1 MKKIAKITGI
11 VIACILSLMF
21 ILPFAFQGK
30 IKEVVIAEGNKM
42 LNAEFGF
49 DGLNISLFRDFPKAS
64 VGLEGFWLK
73 GINEFENDTLL
84 YAGEVQ
90 VAVDVMSLFGDTG
103 FDISKVLLADTKVK
117 AIVLEDGRPNWD
129 VMKPDTTTVEE
140 EDTTSTGAF
149 RIKLQQL
156 KVDNLSVIYDDRQSN
171 MYADIQGFN
180 ATCSGDMT
188 ADNTLLNL
196 EALIQALTFKMDGVP
211 FLSKARIAAELNVDA
226 DLKNSKFTL
235 KENTVA
241 LNAIKAG
248 IDGWVA
254 MPADAPMNM
263 DLKLKTSDI
272 NFKEIL
278 SLIPAIYAKDFE
290 TLKAN
295 GTVSLNAFAKGEMV
309 GDSILPLFEADM
321 MVKDGSFRYPAL
333 PAGVEAINVTAS
345 VKNPGGP
352 LDATEVNVSPF
363 SFSMLGNA
371 FAITAQVK
379 TPISDPD
386 FNLTAN
392 GTLDLGQIKNVY
404 PLEEMSL
411 NGVVKAD
418 MNLSGR
424 LSYIDKE
431 MYDKF
436 NATGS
441 INLRDMVLTM
451 KDMPN
456 VSIEKSTFAFTP
468 KYLNLSETTVHIGNN
483 DITADC
489 RFENYLA
496 FALKGKTLK
505 GQLNV
510 QSNHFNL
517 NDFMTAE
524 GDTVIAA
531 ATDTTATTA
540 SEATGVIVVPK
551 NIDFN
556 MNVDM
561 AEILFDKIAIKNLDG
576 KLLIKNGTVDMKNLS
591 MNTMGGSVVMNGAYS
606 TAQSETSPTLN
617 ASFAMNGLSFSQ
629 TFKELDMVQKMA
641 PIFENLKGNFSG
653 KMQLDTRL
661 DSVMSPIFSTTN
673 GSGSLS
679 TKNLNLSGVAILDKI
694 ADATNYSALKNLN
707 VKDMNIDFTI
717 KEGRVNTKP
726 FDIKVG
732 NMNLNLSGS
741 TGLDQT
747 IDYTGKLKLPASA
760 GNIAALTTI
769 DLKIGGTFTSP
780 KVSVDTK
787 SMAKQAAAA
796 ATNKAIEA
804 IGDKLGVDLSDAEK
818 QKETLVN
825 AAKQA
830 AESLVREAEKQKV
843 NLVNKAGDNVLKKLA
858 AEKAGEAIVNEAK
871 KQGDRLIEEAIEK
884 GDALIEKAKKG
895 EATE

>member
-1 MKKIAKITGI
+1 MKKIAKITG
-11 VIACILSLMF
+11 VILVCVLSLMF
-21 ILPFAFQGK
+21 VLPFAFQGK
-30 IKEVVIAEGNKM
+30 IKEIVIKEGNKM

-49 DGLNISLFRDFPKAS
+49 DGINISLFKEFPKAS

-84 YAGEVQ
+84 YAGEAQ
-90 VAVDVMSLFGDTG
+90 VAIDVMSLFGDTG

-117 AIVLEDGRPNWD
+117 AIVLEDGRPNWN
-129 VMKPDTTTVEE
+129 VMKADTTAVKEE
-140 EDTTSTGAF
+140 ETTSTDAF
-149 RIKLQQL
+149 RIKLQRL
-156 KVDNLSVIYDDRQSN
+156 NIENLNIIYDDRQSN
-171 MYADIQGFN
+171 MYAQLQGFN

-188 ADNTLLNL
+188 ADNTLLDL
-196 EALIQALTFKMDGVP
+196 EALIQSLTFKMDGIP
-211 FLSKARIAAELNVDA
+211 FLSNARIAADLNVDA

-235 KENTVA
+235 KENSIA

-254 MPADAPMNM
+254 MPANAPMNM
-263 DLKLKTSDI
+263 DLKLNTSDI

-295 GTVSLNAFAKGEMV
+295 GTVSLTAFAKGEMV
-309 GDSILPLFEADM
+309 GDTHLPQFEANM
-321 MVKDGSFRYPAL
+321 AVKNGSFRYPAL
-333 PAGVEAINVTAS
+333 PAGVEDINVNAF
-345 VKNPGGP
+345 VKNPGGT
-352 LDATEVNVSPF
+352 LDVTEVNINPF
-363 SFSMLGNA
+363 SLNILGNVFTA
-371 FAITAQVK
+371 TAQIK

-441 INLRDMVLTM
+441 INLRNMILKM
-451 KDMPN
+451 KDMPD

-468 KYLNLSETTVHIGNN
+468 KYLNLNETTVHIGNN
-483 DITADC
+483 DLTTDC
-489 RFENYLA
+489 RFENYMA

-531 ATDTTATTA
+531 VADTTATTA
-540 SEATGVIVVPK
+540 SEATGVIVVPR

-561 AEILFDKIAIKNLDG
+561 AEILFDKIVIKNLDG
-576 KLLIKNGTVDMKNLS
+576 KLLVKDGTVDMKNLS
-591 MNTMGGSVVMNGAYS
+591 MNTLGGSVVMNGAYS
-606 TAQSETSPTLN
+606 TAKSETHPALN
-617 ASFAMNGLSFSQ
+617 ASFAMNNLSFSQ

-653 KMQLDTRL
+653 KMQIDTQL
-661 DSVMSPIFSTTN
+661 DSVMSPIFTTTN

-679 TKNLNLSGVAILDKI
+679 TKNLNLSGVPVLDKI
-694 ADATNYSALKNLN
+694 ADATKYTALKNIS
-707 VKDMNIDFTI
+707 VKDMQIDFTI
-717 KEGRVNTKP
+717 QEGRVNTKP
-726 FDIKVG
+726 FDIKMG

-747 IDYTGKLKLPASA
+747 INYIGKLKLPESV
-760 GNIAALTTI
+760 GSIAALTTI

-787 SMAKQAAAA
+787 SMAKQAASA
-796 ATNKAIEA
+796 ATNKALEA
-804 IGDKLGVDLSDAEK
+804 VGEKLGIDLSNAEK
-818 QKETLVN
+818 QKEALIN

-830 AESLVREAEKQKV
+830 AERLVQEAEKQKV
-843 NLVNKAGDNVLKKLA
+843 NLVNKAGDNALKKLA
-858 AEKAGEAIVNEAK
+858 AEKAGDAVVNEAK
-871 KQGDRLIEEAIEK
+871 KQADRLIEEAEEK
-884 GDALIEKAKKG
+884 GNALIEKAKNG
-895 EATE
+895 ETDK

>member
-1 MKKIAKITGI
+1 MKKFAKITGI
-11 VIACILSLMF
+11 ILACILALMF

-30 IKEVVIAEGNKM
+30 IKEIVIREGNKM

-49 DGLNISLFRDFPKAS
+49 DGLNISLFKEFPKAS
-64 VGLEGFWLK
+64 IGLEGFWMK
-73 GINEFENDTLL
+73 GINEFENDTLVH
-84 YAGEVQ
+84 AGEAQ
-90 VAVDVMSLFGDTG
+90 VAVDVMSLFSDTG

-129 VMKPDTTTVEE
+129 VMKTDTTAVEE
-140 EDTTSTGAF
+140 KDTTSTTAF

-156 KVDNLSVIYDDRQSN
+156 KVDNLNIIYDDRQSN
-171 MYADIQGFN
+171 MYAEIQGFN

-188 ADNTLLNL
+188 ADNTTIDL
-196 EALIQALTFKMDGVP
+196 ESIIHALTFKMDGVP
-211 FLSKARIAAELNVDA
+211 FLSKARITADLNVDA

-235 KENTVA
+235 KKNLIA

-254 MPADAPMNM
+254 MPAGAPMAM
-263 DLKLKTSDI
+263 DLKLKTSEI

-290 TLKAN
+290 TLKAE
-295 GTVSLNAFAKGEMV
+295 GSVSLKAFAKGEMQ
-309 GDSILPLFEADM
+309 GDTLPQFEANM
-321 MVKDGSFRYPAL
+321 TVNNGSFRYPAL
-333 PAGVEAINVTAS
+333 PAGVEAIQVNAS
-345 VKNPGGP
+345 VTNPGGTM
-352 LDATEVNVSPF
+352 DATELNISQ
-363 SFSMLGNA
+363 FSMSMMGNP
-371 FAITAQVK
+371 FAVTANVK

-386 FNLTAN
+386 FNLTAK

-404 PLEEMSL
+404 PLEDMSM
-411 NGVVKAD
+411 NGVVTAN
-418 MNLSGR
+418 MSLGGR
-424 LSYIDKE
+424 LSYLDKE

-436 NATGS
+436 NATGN
-441 INLRDMVLTM
+441 INLRDMLLKM
-451 KDMPN
+451 KDMPDI
-456 VSIEKSTFAFTP
+456 SIEKSTFAFAP

-489 RFENYLA
+489 RFENYMA

-505 GQLNV
+505 GELNV
-510 QSNHFNL
+510 HSNHFNL

-531 ATDTTATTA
+531 VADTTTTTNT
-540 SEATGVIVVPK
+540 EATGIIVVPK

-576 KLLIKNGTVDMKNLS
+576 KLVVKDGTVNMKNLS
-591 MNTMGGSVVMNGAYS
+591 MNAMGGNVVMNGAYS
-606 TAQSETSPTLN
+606 TAKSETTPDLN
-617 ASFAMNGLSFSQ
+617 ASFSINDLSFSQ

-653 KMQLDTRL
+653 KIQIDTKL
-661 DSVMSPIFSTTN
+661 DSVMSPIFTTTN

-679 TKNLNLSGVAILDKI
+679 TKNINLSGVEILDKI
-694 ADATNYSALKNLN
+694 ADATKYSALKDIS

-726 FDIKVG
+726 FDIKMG

-747 IDYTGKLKLPASA
+747 IDYTGKLKLPESA
-760 GNIAALTTI
+760 GSIAALTTI

-780 KVSVDTK
+780 QISVDTK
-787 SMAKQAAAA
+787 SMAKQAATV

-804 IGDKLGVDLSDAEK
+804 IGEKLGVDLSNAEK
-818 QKETLVN
+818 QKEALVN
-825 AAKQA
+825 AAKKA
-830 AESLVREAEKQKV
+830 AESLVKEAEKQKD
-843 NLVNKAGDNVLKKLA
+843 NLVNKAGDNALKKLA
-858 AEKAGEAIVNEAK
+858 AQKTGEAVVNEAK
-871 KQGDRLIEEAIEK
+871 KQGERLIEEAIEK

>member
-11 VIACILSLMF
+11 TFVCVLTLMF
-21 ILPFAFQGK
+21 VLPFAFQGK
-30 IKEVVIAEGNKM
+30 IKEIVIKEGNKM

-49 DGLNISLFRDFPKAS
+49 DGINISLFKEFPKAS

-84 YAGEVQ
+84 YAGEAQ

-129 VMKPDTTTVEE
+129 VMKADTTAVEE
-140 EDTTSTGAF
+140 EETTSTDAF
-149 RIKLQQL
+149 RIKLQRL
-156 KVDNLSVIYDDRQSN
+156 NIENLNIIYDDRQSN
-171 MYADIQGFN
+171 MYAQLQGFN
-180 ATCSGDMT
+180 TTCSGDMT
-188 ADNTLLNL
+188 ADNTLLDL
-196 EALIQALTFKMDGVP
+196 EALIQSLTFKMDGIP
-211 FLSKARIAAELNVDA
+211 FLSNARIAADLNVDA

-235 KENTVA
+235 KENSIA

-254 MPADAPMNM
+254 MPANAPMNM
-263 DLKLKTSDI
+263 DLKLNTSDI

-290 TLKAN
+290 TLTAN
-295 GTVSLNAFAKGEMV
+295 GTVSLTAFAKGEMV
-309 GDSILPLFEADM
+309 GDTLLPQFEANM
-321 MVKDGSFRYPAL
+321 IVKNGSFRYPAL
-333 PAGVEAINVTAS
+333 PAGVEAINVNAF
-345 VKNPGGP
+345 VKNPGGT
-352 LDATEVNVSPF
+352 LDATEVNINPF
-363 SFSMLGNA
+363 SLNILGNVFTA
-371 FAITAQVK
+371 TAQIK

-441 INLRDMVLTM
+441 INLRNMILKM
-451 KDMPN
+451 KDMPD

-468 KYLNLSETTVHIGNN
+468 KYLNLNETTVHIGNN
-483 DITADC
+483 DLTTDC
-489 RFENYLA
+489 RFENYMT

-531 ATDTTATTA
+531 VADTTATTA
-540 SEATGVIVVPK
+540 SEATGVIVVPR

-561 AEILFDKIAIKNLDG
+561 AEILFDKIVIKNLDG
-576 KLLIKNGTVDMKNLS
+576 KLLVKDGTVDMKNLS
-591 MNTMGGSVVMNGAYS
+591 MNTLGGSVVMNGAYS
-606 TAQSETSPTLN
+606 TAQSEIHPALN
-617 ASFAMNGLSFSQ
+617 ASFAMNNLSFSQ

-653 KMQLDTRL
+653 KMQIDTQL
-661 DSVMSPIFSTTN
+661 DSVMSPIFTTTN

-679 TKNLNLSGVAILDKI
+679 TKNLNLSGVPVLDKI
-694 ADATNYSALKNLN
+694 ADATKYTALKNIS
-707 VKDMNIDFTI
+707 VKDMQIDFTI

-726 FDIKVG
+726 FDIKMG

-747 IDYTGKLKLPASA
+747 INYTGKLKLPESV
-760 GNIAALTTI
+760 GSIAALTTI

-787 SMAKQAAAA
+787 SMAKQAASA
-796 ATNKAIEA
+796 ATNKALEA
-804 IGDKLGVDLSDAEK
+804 VGEKLGIDLSNAEK
-818 QKETLVN
+818 QKEALLN

-830 AESLVREAEKQKV
+830 AERLVQEAEKQKV
-843 NLVNKAGDNVLKKLA
+843 NLVNKAGDNALKKLA
-858 AEKAGEAIVNEAK
+858 AEKAGDAVVNEAK
-871 KQGDRLIEEAIEK
+871 KQADRLIEEAEEK
-884 GDALIEKAKKG
+884 GNALIEKAKNG
-895 EATE
+895 ETIE

>member
-11 VIACILSLMF
+11 IIVCILSLMF
-21 ILPFAFQGK
+21 VLPFAFQGK
-30 IKEVVIAEGNKM
+30 IKEIVIKEGNKM

-49 DGLNISLFRDFPKAS
+49 DGLNISLFKEFPKAS

-84 YAGEVQ
+84 YAGEAQ

-103 FDISKVLLADTKVK
+103 FDISKVLLANTKVK
-117 AIVLEDGRPNWD
+117 AIVLENGRPNWD
-129 VMKPDTTTVEE
+129 VMKADTTAVEE
-140 EDTTSTGAF
+140 EEKTSTNAF
-149 RIKLQQL
+149 RIKLQHL
-156 KVDNLSVIYDDRQSN
+156 NIENLNIIYDDRQSN
-171 MYADIQGFN
+171 MYAQLQGFN

-188 ADNTLLNL
+188 ADNTLLDL
-196 EALIQALTFKMDGVP
+196 EALIQSLTFKMDGIP
-211 FLSKARIAAELNVDA
+211 FLSNARIAADLNVDA

-235 KENTVA
+235 KENSIA

-254 MPADAPMNM
+254 MPANAPMNM
-263 DLKLKTSDI
+263 DLKLNTSDI

-290 TLKAN
+290 TLTAN
-295 GTVSLNAFAKGEMV
+295 GTVSLTAFAKGEMV
-309 GDSILPLFEADM
+309 GDTLLPQFEANM
-321 MVKDGSFRYPAL
+321 IVKNGSFRYPAL
-333 PAGVEAINVTAS
+333 PAGVEAINISAS
-345 VKNPGGP
+345 VKNPGGT
-352 LDATEVNVSPF
+352 LDATEVNINPF
-363 SFSMLGNA
+363 SLNMLGNA
-371 FAITAQVK
+371 FTATAQIK

-441 INLRDMVLTM
+441 INLRNMILKM
-451 KDMPN
+451 KDMPD

-468 KYLNLSETTVHIGNN
+468 KYLNLNETTVHIGNN
-483 DITADC
+483 DLTTDC
-489 RFENYLA
+489 RFENYMA

-531 ATDTTATTA
+531 VADTTATTA
-540 SEATGVIVVPK
+540 SEATGVIVVPR

-561 AEILFDKIAIKNLDG
+561 AEILFDKIVIKNLDG
-576 KLLIKNGTVDMKNLS
+576 KLLVKDGTVDMKNLS
-591 MNTMGGSVVMNGAYS
+591 MNTLGGSVVMNGAYS
-606 TAQSETSPTLN
+606 TAQSEIHPALN
-617 ASFAMNGLSFSQ
+617 ASFAMNNLSFSQ

-653 KMQLDTRL
+653 KMQIDTQL
-661 DSVMSPIFSTTN
+661 DSVMSPIFTTTN

-679 TKNLNLSGVAILDKI
+679 TKNLNLSGVPVLDKI
-694 ADATNYSALKNLN
+694 ADATKYTALKNIS
-707 VKDMNIDFTI
+707 VKDMQIDFTI

-726 FDIKVG
+726 FDIKMD

-747 IDYTGKLKLPASA
+747 INYTGKLKLPESV
-760 GNIAALTTI
+760 GSIAALTTI

-787 SMAKQAAAA
+787 SMAKQAASA
-796 ATNKAIEA
+796 ATNKALEA
-804 IGDKLGVDLSDAEK
+804 VGEKLGIDLSNAEK
-818 QKETLVN
+818 QKEALIN

-830 AESLVREAEKQKV
+830 AERLVQEAEKQKV
-843 NLVNKAGDNVLKKLA
+843 NLVNKAGDNALKKLA
-858 AEKAGEAIVNEAK
+858 AEKAGDAVVNEAK
-871 KQGDRLIEEAIEK
+871 KQADRLIEEAEEK
-884 GDALIEKAKKG
+884 GNALIEKAKNG
-895 EATE
+895 ETIE

>member
-11 VIACILSLMF
+11 IIVCILSLMF

-30 IKEVVIAEGNKM
+30 IKEMVIAEGNKM

-64 VGLEGFWLK
+64 VGLGGFWLK

-84 YAGEVQ
+84 YAGEAQ
-90 VAVDVMSLFGDTG
+90 VAVDIMSLFGDTG
-103 FDISKVLLADTKVK
+103 FDISKVLLANTKVK

-129 VMKPDTTTVEE
+129 VMKPDTTAVEE
-140 EDTTSTGAF
+140 ADTTSTGAF

-156 KVDNLSVIYDDRQSN
+156 KVEDLSVIYDDRQSN

-196 EALIQALTFKMDGVP
+196 EALIQSLTFKMDGVP
-211 FLSKARIAAELNVDA
+211 FLSQAHIAADLNVDA

-235 KENTVA
+235 KENTLA

-254 MPADAPMNM
+254 MPANAPMNM
-263 DLKLKTSDI
+263 DLKLNTSDI

-295 GTVSLNAFAKGEMV
+295 GTVSLTAFAKGELV
-309 GDSILPLFEADM
+309 GDSILPQFEANM
-321 MVKDGSFRYPAL
+321 LVKDGSFRYPAL
-333 PAGVEAINVTAS
+333 PAGVDAINVNAS
-345 VKNPGGP
+345 VKNPGGA
-352 LDATEVNVSPF
+352 LDATEININPF
-363 SFSMLGNA
+363 SLKMLDNA
-371 FAITAQVK
+371 FAITANVK

-386 FNLTAN
+386 FILTAN

-418 MNLSGR
+418 MNLNGH

-441 INLRDMVLTM
+441 INLHDMLLKM
-451 KDMPN
+451 QDMPD
-456 VSIEKSTFAFTP
+456 VSIEKSTFTFTP

-483 DITADC
+483 DLTADC
-489 RFENYLA
+489 RFENYMA

-531 ATDTTATTA
+531 VADTTATTT
-540 SEATGVIVVPK
+540 SEATGIIVVPK

-561 AEILFDKIAIKNLDG
+561 AEILFDKITIKNLDG
-576 KLLIKNGTVDMKNLS
+576 KLLVKNGTVDMKNLS
-591 MNTMGGSVVMNGAYS
+591 MNTLGGSVVMNGSYS
-606 TAQSETSPTLN
+606 TAQSETQPDLK
-617 ASFAMNGLSFSQ
+617 ASFAMNGLSFAQ

-641 PIFENLKGNFSG
+641 PIFENLKGDFSG
-653 KMQLDTRL
+653 KMQIDTKL
-661 DSVMSPIFSTTN
+661 DSVMSPIFTTTN

-694 ADATNYSALKNLN
+694 ADATKYSALKNLS
-707 VKDMNIDFTI
+707 VKDMQIDFTI

-726 FDIKVG
+726 FDLKMG

-747 IDYTGKLKLPASA
+747 IDYTGKLKLPESA
-760 GNIAALTTI
+760 GSIASLTTL

-780 KVSVDTK
+780 KISVDTK
-787 SMAKQAAAA
+787 SMAKQAANA
-796 ATNKAIEA
+796 ATGKALEA
-804 IGDKLGVDLSDAEK
+804 VGEKLGIDLSNAEK
-818 QKETLVN
+818 QKEALVN

-830 AESLVREAEKQKV
+830 AESLVKEAEKQKV

-858 AEKAGEAIVNEAK
+858 AEKAGETVVNEAK
-871 KQGDRLIEEAIEK
+871 KQGNRLIEEAIEK
-884 GDALIEKAKKG
+884 GDALIEKAKNG
-895 EATE
+895 EPVE